1 MHAIQLLFKSFS
13 GWTVSGN
20 VTSLL
25 TVVTT
30 FGAGTGW
37 TFSGNVT
44 GTTTGITFAVGVQ
57 TVFGHVVW
65 TTTFVAGNPSA
76 VERFG
81 TSAESLVGF
90 RRGSWAISGNVTDF
104 LAVVTFLNRTFGF
117 DVAFFTTAV
126 TLFVL
131 DGFWLG
137 AVGLD
142 VTWLVTVV
150 TQSFTV
156 TGISQVT

>member
-1 MHAIQLLFKSFS
+1 MP
-13 GWTVSGN
+13 G
-20 VTSLL
+20 LL

-44 GTTTGITFAVGVQ
+44 GTTTRVTFAVGVQ

-65 TTTFVAGNPSA
+65 TTTFVTGDVSA
-76 VERFG
+76 VRSCV
-81 TSAESLVGF
+81 SAESLVRF
-90 RRGSWAISGNVTDF
+90 RRTSWTVPGNVADF
-104 LAVVTFLNRTFGF
+104 LAVVTFLNGAFGF
-117 DVAFFTTAV
+117 DVTFFTTAV

-131 DGFWLG
+131 NGFWLST
-137 AVGLD
+137 VGLD

-150 TQSFTV
+150 TQSFTF